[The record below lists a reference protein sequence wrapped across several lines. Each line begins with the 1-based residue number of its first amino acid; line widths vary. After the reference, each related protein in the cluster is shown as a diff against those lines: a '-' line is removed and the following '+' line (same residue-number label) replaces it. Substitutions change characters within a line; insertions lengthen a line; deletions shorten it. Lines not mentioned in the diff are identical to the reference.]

1 MNLYKQHT
9 ANPYFCLV
17 KDTNLASDNPLRFR
31 YNFLERIKILIMTT
45 DGNIIDQ
52 KLNMILTEAA
62 KILALSSSKID
73 KYQYL
78 TGEETLPLNR
88 SEKVIFRKSF

>member
-31 YNFLERIKILIMTT
+31 YNFLE
-45 DGNIIDQ
+45 
-52 KLNMILTEAA
+52 
-62 KILALSSSKID
+62 
-73 KYQYL
+73 
-78 TGEETLPLNR
+78 
-88 SEKVIFRKSF
+88 

>member
-31 YNFLERIKILIMTT
+31 YNFLEWIKILIMTT

-52 KLNMILTEAA
+52 KQNMILTE
-62 KILALSSSKID
+62 KQQ
-73 KYQYL
+73 KY
-78 TGEETLPLNR
+78 
-88 SEKVIFRKSF
+88 